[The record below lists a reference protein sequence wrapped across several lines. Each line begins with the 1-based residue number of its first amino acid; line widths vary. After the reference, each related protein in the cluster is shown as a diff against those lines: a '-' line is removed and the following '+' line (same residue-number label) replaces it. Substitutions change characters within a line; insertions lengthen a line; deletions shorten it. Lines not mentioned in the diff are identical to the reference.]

1 MPDEACRLAKVEQRI
16 ESLEEI
22 FEDRGKKLD
31 AIIATLEEMKNEQTR
46 YKGFIG
52 GIVFT
57 IGALCFMT
65 QEQVKYKMIYQNKKC
80 LMQLLQAEWLTLKRK
95 KAG

>member
-1 MPDEACRLAKVEQRI
+1 MPDEACRLAKVEQRMDA
-16 ESLEEI
+16 LEEV

-31 AIIATLEEMKNEQTR
+31 AIIHALEEMKNEQTK

-57 IGALCFMT
+57 VGALFSF
-65 QEQVKYKMIYQNKKC
+65 
-80 LMQLLQAEWLTLKRK
+80 LTWWSSK
-95 KAG
+95 

>member
-16 ESLEEI
+16 ENLEEI

-31 AIIATLEEMKNEQTR
+31 AIIATLDEMKTEQTR
-46 YKGFIG
+46 YKGFVG

-57 IGALCFMT
+57 IGAVFSFVT
-65 QEQVKYKMIYQNKKC
+65 W
-80 LMQLLQAEWLTLKRK
+80 WLGNR
-95 KAG
+95 

>member
-16 ESLEEI
+16 DALEEI
-22 FEDRGKKLD
+22 FEDRGRKLD
-31 AIIATLEEMKNEQTR
+31 AIIATLDEMKTDQTR

-57 IGALCFMT
+57 IGAIFSFVSWWT
-65 QEQVKYKMIYQNKKC
+65 SN
-80 LMQLLQAEWLTLKRK
+80 
-95 KAG
+95 

>member
-16 ESLEEI
+16 ENLEEI

-31 AIIATLEEMKNEQTR
+31 AIIATLEVMKNEQTR

-57 IGALCFMT
+57 IGALFSFIAWWT
-65 QEQVKYKMIYQNKKC
+65 SK
-80 LMQLLQAEWLTLKRK
+80 
-95 KAG
+95 

>member
-16 ESLEEI
+16 ENLEEI

-31 AIIATLEEMKNEQTR
+31 SIIATLDEMKIEQTR
-46 YKGFIG
+46 YKGFLG

-57 IGALCFMT
+57 VGALFSFIAWWT
-65 QEQVKYKMIYQNKKC
+65 SK
-80 LMQLLQAEWLTLKRK
+80 
-95 KAG
+95 

>member
-16 ESLEEI
+16 ENLEEI

-31 AIIATLEEMKNEQTR
+31 AIISALEEMKNEQTR

-57 IGALCFMT
+57 IGALFSFIAWWT
-65 QEQVKYKMIYQNKKC
+65 SK
-80 LMQLLQAEWLTLKRK
+80 
-95 KAG
+95 